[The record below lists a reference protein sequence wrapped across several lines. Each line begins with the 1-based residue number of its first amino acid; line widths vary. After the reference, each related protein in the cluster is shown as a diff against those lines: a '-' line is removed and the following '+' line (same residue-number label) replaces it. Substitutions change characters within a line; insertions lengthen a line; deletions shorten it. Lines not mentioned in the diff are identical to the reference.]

1 MTTTNPKSLP
11 TELWYKVF
19 EHVNKD
25 RDLVDL
31 WMTYRNVCKT
41 WRNAAE
47 AVFREIHLPKMSIDF
62 QLGALPKLNAPRRFN

>member
-1 MTTTNPKSLP
+1 MTTTNPKGLP

-25 RDLVDL
+25 HDLVDL

-47 AVFREIHLPKMSIDF
+47 AVFCENHLPKMSIDF
-62 QLGALPKLNAPRRFN
+62 QFGMLPTSTA